1 MSKSKSFAP
10 QGSDK
15 SEKSRIFDGFV
26 LKNQAN
32 RTISLREAQPC
43 PGNGCGPQQSA
54 TPIGSPEKFL
64 TDQTGFRVFFG
75 SVDID
80 PALSMRADRLGRAP

>member
-1 MSKSKSFAP
+1 MGFHLKSK
-10 QGSDK
+10 Q
-15 SEKSRIFDGFV
+15 
-26 LKNQAN
+26 N

-43 PGNGCGPQQSA
+43 PGNAWGTQQSA
-54 TPIGSPEKFL
+54 TPIGSPENFL
-64 TDQTGFRVFFG
+64 TDQTGFRLFFG